1 MKYLVDYL
9 IEIVLT
15 VTTTLIIAIYKR
27 IKKIISTI
35 EVYRVSIVAIIKN
48 IYVDK
53 YYLHKNKGCISLN
66 EKETLNNLYIEYK
79 KLGGDGIIDDIRDE
93 IDKIPIKKDC

>member
-1 MKYLVDYL
+1 MEYLIDYL

-35 EVYRVSIVAIIKN
+35 EVNRVYIVAIIKN

-53 YYLHKNKGCISLN
+53 Y
-66 EKETLNNLYIEYK
+66 
-79 KLGGDGIIDDIRDE
+79 
-93 IDKIPIKKDC
+93 

>member
-1 MKYLVDYL
+1 MEYLVDYL

-35 EVYRVSIVAIIKN
+35 EVNRVSIVAIIKN
-48 IYVDK
+48 IYVD
-53 YYLHKNKGCISLN
+53 KNKGCISLN

>member
-1 MKYLVDYL
+1 M
-9 IEIVLT
+9 
-15 VTTTLIIAIYKR
+15 
-27 IKKIISTI
+27 
-35 EVYRVSIVAIIKN
+35 
-48 IYVDK
+48 
-53 YYLHKNKGCISLN
+53 GCISLN

>member
-1 MKYLVDYL
+1 MEYLVDYL

-35 EVYRVSIVAIIKN
+35 EVNRVSIVAIIKN

-53 YYLHKNKGCISLN
+53 YYLHI
-66 EKETLNNLYIEYK
+66 YK
-79 KLGGDGIIDDIRDE
+79 K
-93 IDKIPIKKDC
+93 